1 MSAAKI
7 TWTKIDEAPA
17 LATFALLP
25 VVQAFLQGSGV
36 EVETADISL
45 AGRILANFP
54 DKLRDDQKIPDELS
68 RLGAL
73 AQTPEGNIVK
83 LPEHLRLG
91 PAAAGGDR
99 GAAGA
104 GPRSCPDFPEEP
116 ARARRSTSRARPSF
130 DGGPGLGGEPGPAR
144 GQLRP
149 ARGGGGQ
156 GVRAQGQPAPD
167 DEALVRS
174 PAPSRTCR
182 SHDGAATSAV
192 ARPR

>member
-73 AQTPEGNIVK
+73 AQTPEANIVK
-83 LPEHLRLG
+83 LPNISASIPQLQ
-91 PAAAGGDR
+91 AAIAELQGQGYDI
-99 GAAGA
+99 
-104 GPRSCPDFPEEP
+104 PDFPGGAQERGG
-116 ARARRSTSRARPSF
+116 ARAAQAFR
-130 DGGPGLGGEPGPAR
+130 GGPGLGGEP
-144 GQLRP
+144 RP
-149 ARGGGGQ
+149 ARRQLRSARGGVGQ
-156 GVRAQGQPAPD
+156 GVRAQAPAQD
-167 DEALVRS
+167 DEALAGVRLQD
-174 PAPSRTCR
+174 AGRT
-182 SHDGAATSAV
+182 HDGAGLL
-192 ARPR
+192 R